1 MSLTDLFSSWQ
12 MQESF
17 SRSSV
22 SCLINADLH
31 ARFDDLSSEDK
42 KSDPCWQVTQQ
53 LHYHIEKV
61 LIYFCLIQ
69 LQTFLITLFH
79 VQKIIY
85 HVFLLRTSQAAM
97 FLQSVHHIQ

>member
-1 MSLTDLFSSWQ
+1 MAISVSLQCLGLIMLTAILLQTIVVAVSFMYFNKVLNT

-31 ARFDDLSSEDK
+31 ARFHDLSSEDK

-53 LHYHIEKV
+53 LHYHIEKGKLV
-61 LIYFCLIQ
+61 LESI
-69 LQTFLITLFH
+69 
-79 VQKIIY
+79 
-85 HVFLLRTSQAAM
+85 
-97 FLQSVHHIQ
+97 